1 MKNSENKKTKHQV
14 IAQPEKQLENKNV
27 SDMGIGFRVVRMK
40 AAQM

>member
-1 MKNSENKKTKHQV
+1 MKNSQNKKTKQLAV
-14 IAQPEKQLENKNV
+14 AQSEKELENKNV